1 MGDSTD
7 ALLSRLW
14 HYVGVGNGFDV
25 NDFMLLLL
33 REKKVRTSVFDPLVV
48 MLRSRPS
55 IGNHYRAS
63 SRPREAYM
71 SCKADEGFFL
81 KHPVGDP
88 LIARLGSRPRIGNH
102 SRARTRPRKA

>member
-63 SRPREAYM
+63 SRPRRSSVVEQAPWKM
-71 SCKADEGFFL
+71 FL
-81 KHPVGDP
+81 KH
-88 LIARLGSRPRIGNH
+88 IRLAIR
-102 SRARTRPRKA
+102 